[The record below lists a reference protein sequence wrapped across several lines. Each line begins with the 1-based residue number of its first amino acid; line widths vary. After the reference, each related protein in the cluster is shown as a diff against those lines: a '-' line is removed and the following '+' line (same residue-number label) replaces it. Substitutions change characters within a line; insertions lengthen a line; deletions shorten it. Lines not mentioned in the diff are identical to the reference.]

1 MLQESSYINFFNQ
14 RMYVLLFFHWSR
26 VTVELAIPC
35 EKPGPRVFK
44 GFTVGLH
51 PRSWELVRKEQ
62 AQVSDSSF
70 LSHWTKTLKWIWFWN
85 LQIYN
90 GMTQF
95 GFDKPRREF
104 R

>member
-1 MLQESSYINFFNQ
+1 
-14 RMYVLLFFHWSR
+14 MYVLLFFHWSR